1 MEQDKTSQFRVEKNV
16 IAGALIGS
24 RGWDALGAGCES
36 LPQSSKK
43 GVRKELESLQKKID
57 ESVVLGLKWS
67 V

>member
-43 GVRKELESLQKKID
+43 RSPEGARKPPGKD
-57 ESVVLGLKWS
+57 R
-67 V
+67 